1 MKLKKTKRILSVSV
15 LISICMLTG
24 CAGNAAVSVQ
34 NGNLLS
40 AMPASD
46 IGTVQDSSAT
56 EIPGYVDY
64 SVYEAYGLSFD
75 EKTGCYTYNGDIVR
89 FFNDPVAGASFTN
102 FFAGMVDIE
111 AKRDADNILIGIEEC
126 SQEVY
131 DCHTRKNERF
141 QSMSIGA
148 EPDAAMETGTGQSN
162 RECLKD
168 YEDYGVSFNSQDSRW
183 YYGGNEIRILVD
195 SEKAFV
201 YYTDEK
207 GVCLAVSRDGNHN
220 ITEIK
225 TISESDA
232 GLLLQANKPNTAS
245 DYTTEE
251 N

>member
-1 MKLKKTKRILSVSV
+1 MKLKKTKSILSASV

-24 CAGNAAVSVQ
+24 CAGNAAASVH
-34 NGNLLS
+34 NGTLLS
-40 AMPASD
+40 AMPVSD
-46 IGTVQDSSAT
+46 TETVKDSSTA

-64 SVYEAYGLSFD
+64 SVYEAYGLSYD

-102 FFAGMVDIE
+102 FFTGTVDIE

-131 DCHTRKNERF
+131 DSHTRKSSNI
-141 QSMSIGA
+141 SAGA
-148 EPDAAMETGTGQSN
+148 KPDTIQNGTGQSN
-162 RECLKD
+162 GEGLKD
-168 YEDYGVSFNSQDSRW
+168 YEGYGVSFNSQDSRW
-183 YYGGNEIRILVD
+183 YYGGDEIRILVD
-195 SEKAFV
+195 SEKALV

-207 GVCLAVSRDGNHN
+207 GVCLVVSRDGNHN

-232 GLLLQANKPNTAS
+232 QLLMQANKPSVTG

>member
-1 MKLKKTKRILSVSV
+1 M
-15 LISICMLTG
+15 
-24 CAGNAAVSVQ
+24 
-34 NGNLLS
+34 
-40 AMPASD
+40 
-46 IGTVQDSSAT
+46 
-56 EIPGYVDY
+56 
-64 SVYEAYGLSFD
+64 SFD

-102 FFAGMVDIE
+102 FFTGTVDIE

-131 DCHTRKNERF
+131 DSHTRKSSNI
-141 QSMSIGA
+141 SVGA
-148 EPDAAMETGTGQSN
+148 KPGTIQNGTEQGN
-162 RECLKD
+162 GECLKD

-183 YYGGNEIRILVD
+183 YYGGDEIRMLVD
-195 SEKAFV
+195 SEKAIV

-207 GVCLAVSRDGNHN
+207 GVCLAVNRDGNHK

-232 GLLLQANKPNTAS
+232 QLLLQANRPSATI